1 MRDVRTYVQALH
13 AHRLEREQ
21 QILDVL
27 ATSDKPLKVPAM
39 VKRIY
44 VGYPKELHKPAGR
57 SVLAHL
63 VKLVRE
69 GRVVCNKPEP
79 VIGATFRLT

>member
-1 MRDVRTYVQALH
+1 MVDKFVDLHDVKQ
-13 AHRLEREQ
+13 
-21 QILDVL
+21 VL
-27 ATSDKPLKVPAM
+27 
-39 VKRIY
+39 
-44 VGYPKELHKPAGR
+44 ELHKPAAR

-79 VIGATFRLT
+79 AITATFRLA